1 MKGINSDALPQREQS
16 ASPLKQGEVSSL
28 LIKKRIGTE
37 EAVAVMKGQEVQVQF
52 EGKIPPGDR
61 LTVVIGTVSEK
72 GLLIVR
78 PVVNQAA
85 MKADVTDS
93 LKTMMENAGFSMEA
107 NGDLLAAAKLTAA
120 RGGIVNEEV
129 LTNLQYF
136 LAEEPGTLSEKL
148 KTIETMLEKKL
159 ELSVSQLHAVHQT
172 LHGKN
177 TAETL
182 AQLMQS
188 LGIQIDMDTP
198 AALPEK
204 ELQAISQALEGKGD
218 LQSAVEKWLAEFLIE
233 KNNSTPLFQ
242 IDQASA
248 AEAVYTQQAWQ
259 SKNIIVTEITKR
271 LAGLA
276 ADFKKAQRSISL
288 NLEQIVNS
296 TNSKQTPVA
305 AKETLEH
312 TIHKLNQVMLK
323 SDIMLYADMET
334 EKQLLKAG
342 SRLTEA
348 GRLIEK
354 GNLAEAKAIVQEIK
368 GLIDN
373 LHFKPA
379 NVKVMHFTEDLL
391 QQNLTQESALK
402 QTIKTQIEQTLK
414 PHAIQQHSARQ
425 ILESI
430 KALGMTHELDAANT
444 LLQPKQEAQI
454 KRSPTMLQEQ
464 QTKQQS
470 AQYQEWQGNLKTVQY
485 RELHVHDKA
494 VKQQDLQ
501 VHDKAAK
508 QQDLQ
513 TNLKPIPHQE
523 PQTNLKGA
531 QYQEQQIHDAISRP
545 QNPLFKQMLSHQHEP
560 LSILRT
566 SLQQNLE
573 SSSDPQSNQNAIQPF
588 EQQPNLKEA
597 LLKLLQSESSHTSP
611 MHEAEQTIA
620 HITGQQLLNKTEP
633 SGMQQLYLQL
643 PLLLNNNME
652 NIKVYI
658 SSEKKNETLDWEN
671 CSLYFVLDTKK
682 MGEVGIMVHV
692 QNRQLSLTFK
702 NNRELFQK
710 KMEPLAGETL
720 ERLQEIGYNT
730 GAIQYESFPHNT
742 MENEEQPK
750 NARSETRKAP
760 AVEKK
765 GFDFSI

>member
-1 MKGINSDALPQREQS
+1 MQIMKGINSDALPQREQS

-28 LIKKRIGTE
+28 LIKKRIGTK
-37 EAVAVMKGQEVQVQF
+37 EAVAVLKGQEVQVQF

-61 LTVVIGTVSEK
+61 MTVVIGTVNEK
-72 GLLIVR
+72 GIRIVH
-78 PVVNQAA
+78 PAVNQSLR
-85 MKADVTDS
+85 KADVTDS
-93 LKTMMENAGFSMEA
+93 LKTMMANAGFPMET
-107 NGDLLAAAKLTAA
+107 NGDLLTAAKLTAA
-120 RGGIVNEEV
+120 RGGSVNEEV
-129 LTNLQYF
+129 ITNLQYF

-148 KTIETMLEKKL
+148 KTIDTLLEKKL
-159 ELSVSQLHAVHQT
+159 ELSVSQLHAVHQA
-172 LHGKN
+172 LHGNN
-177 TAETL
+177 TVETF

-188 LGIQIDMDTP
+188 LGIQMDIDTP
-198 AALPEK
+198 IALPEK
-204 ELQAISQALEGKGD
+204 EIQAISQALEGKGD
-218 LQSAVEKWLAEFLIE
+218 LQSAVEKWLTEFLTE
-233 KNNSTPLFQ
+233 QNNSTPQFQ

-248 AEAVYTQQAWQ
+248 AEAVYTQEAWQ

-276 ADFKKAQRSISL
+276 ADFKKEQRSISL
-288 NLEQIVNS
+288 NLEQIVNG
-296 TNSKQTPVA
+296 TNSKQTSIA

-348 GRLIEK
+348 GRLIDK

-391 QQNLTQESALK
+391 QQNLPQESALK
-402 QTIKTQIEQTLK
+402 QTIKTQIEQALK
-414 PHAIQQHSARQ
+414 PHALQQHSARQ
-425 ILESI
+425 IFESI
-430 KALGMTHELDAANT
+430 KGLGLTHELDAANT
-444 LLQPKQEAQI
+444 LLQPKQESQI
-454 KRSPTMLQEQ
+454 RPSSTMLQEQ
-464 QTKQQS
+464 QT
-470 AQYQEWQGNLKTVQY
+470 
-485 RELHVHDKA
+485 
-494 VKQQDLQ
+494 
-501 VHDKAAK
+501 K

-513 TNLKPIPHQE
+513 TNLKPIQH
-523 PQTNLKGA
+523 
-531 QYQEQQIHDAISRP
+531 QEQQIPAAVSRH
-545 QNPLFKQMLSHQHEP
+545 QDSLFKQMTSQLHEP
-560 LSILRT
+560 HSILKT
-566 SLQQNLE
+566 SLQQNPE
-573 SSSDPQSNQNAIQPF
+573 SSSDPQFNRNAIQPS
-588 EQQPNLKEA
+588 ERQLNLKEA
-597 LLKLLQSESSHTSP
+597 LLRLLQSESSHTSP
-611 MHEAEQTIA
+611 MQEAEQTIA

-643 PLLLNNNME
+643 PLLLNNSME

-658 SSEKKNETLDWEN
+658 SSEKKSETLDWEN

-682 MGEVGIMVHV
+682 MGEIGIMVHV

-702 NNRELFQK
+702 NNRELFQEK
-710 KMEPLAGETL
+710 LEPLAGETL

-730 GAIQYESFPHNT
+730 GAIQYESFPNNI

-750 NARSETRKAP
+750 HARNETRKAP
-760 AVEKK
+760 AVVKK